1 MSIKNKQNKRVQ
13 TLTGKDCIALTCF
26 FISGFTGLV
35 YEICWIRKASLIFG
49 TTIFAISTVVAVFF
63 AGLALGSYLFG
74 KYTVKTSQPLKYYAF
89 LEIGLGIIILVNPAM
104 FLLFNKLYGLLYP
117 FVFQSFIILS
127 LTRLLFIT
135 VLLLPP
141 TILIGGTLPLFCK
154 QYVKDSH
161 KILLSVGRLYGLNT
175 LGAVIGT
182 VFCGFIMIP
191 RIGVNEAIWLCGILN
206 IIIGILVWQL
216 RLSACIPVRVK
227 DTVHDNKKH
236 SPAKANSIQTR
247 SLSTNDSILIATL
260 FFFSGFV
267 ALGNEIIW
275 SRYLSLIIHNT
286 VYLYTLTLAV
296 ILTGIFSGSILIS
309 FFPISTDRRI
319 AFIFSLLHIL
329 IGLSVTQVL
338 MVPAD
343 FWKEVIDT
351 QNVSTLLWVST
362 LIFLFPSLLAGMSFP
377 LAIRM
382 VVKRPHHA
390 GIGVGRMSAINTA
403 GGIVGSLGIGFIAL
417 PLLGLHKSVIMTTG
431 MSLCI
436 GFIAIIFLNRT
447 VHSAIK
453 SIIIGLTFIIWI
465 AIPYITETKLPA
477 DFLVEKSK
485 LIDFREGINSF
496 LAVIENEED
505 NLILEIDRMWQ
516 GGKDKGHQIMAAHA
530 PMLLHQNP
538 RKVLSIGVGV
548 GQTASRFLYYDIKQ
562 LDCVEIEK
570 ELFNILRKHFDS
582 EWMDDKR
589 VRLIIEDGRNFIS
602 HTNDTYDVI
611 SIEIG
616 QIFRPNLSSFYT
628 VEFYQRVFEKLNKDG
643 IVSQFVPLAFLGKK
657 EFLSIIRTFLEI
669 FPESVLWYNRNELLI
684 IGSKSIQPKL
694 TYKRLALLSS
704 DSSVNRDLRYYFW
717 GGVQNRLNKPEVF
730 TAGFLCGPETLKKIS
745 RKFLVYHDNKP
756 VLEYQSAKN
765 QKHIVKDIIQKTE
778 LLKKYIDPLH
788 SILCEKMHDTIISKI
803 AYIRD
808 FNLNDNIAMELYM
821 AFLSNNDISQLIK
834 AYTWN
839 PYNINIT
846 FKMGVICLKKA
857 NVREAERYFNEV
869 LEMEPEYVDV
879 YSNLGLMFAMQG
891 RLSEA
896 ISQYLKAIRL
906 DPEHVEAYNNLG
918 IAYAKQ
924 GHLNEAVHYFSKA
937 LKIKPDFQDAQ
948 ENLKIGLQKLNK
960 INSMEPDR

>member
-1 MSIKNKQNKRVQ
+1 MSIKKIPDKEVQ
-13 TLTGKDCIALTCF
+13 TLTGKDYIALTCF

-49 TTIFAISTVVAVFF
+49 TTIFALSTVVAVFF
-63 AGLALGSYLFG
+63 AGMALGSYLFG
-74 KYTVKTSQPLKYYAF
+74 KYTVKTSQPLKCYAF
-89 LEIGLGIIILVNPAM
+89 LEIGLGITILVNPAL
-104 FLLFNKLYGLLYP
+104 FSLFNKLYGLLYP
-117 FVFQSFIILS
+117 FVFQNFIILS
-127 LTRLLFIT
+127 LTRLLFIA

-154 QYVKDSH
+154 QYVNDSR

-182 VFCGFIMIP
+182 VVCGFILIP

-206 IIIGILVWQL
+206 ISIGIIVIQL
-216 RLSACIPVRVK
+216 RLSAFVPVQVE
-227 DTVHDNKKH
+227 DIVHDNKNQ
-236 SPAKANSIQTR
+236 SPAEANAIQTH
-247 SLSTNDSILIATL
+247 SLSTNDSILIAIL

-286 VYLYTLTLAV
+286 VYTYTLTLAV
-296 ILTGIFSGSILIS
+296 ILTGIFSGSMVIS
-309 FFPISTDRRI
+309 FFPVHTYRRV

-343 FWKEVIDT
+343 FWKNVIDT
-351 QNVSTLLWVST
+351 QNVPTLLWVST
-362 LIFLFPSLLAGMSFP
+362 VIFLFPSILAGMSFP

-382 VVKRPHHA
+382 VVNRPHHA
-390 GIGVGRMSAINTA
+390 GIGVGRMSAINTV
-403 GGIVGSLGIGFIAL
+403 GGILGSLGIGFIAL

-447 VHSAIK
+447 VHSAVK
-453 SIIIGLTFIIWI
+453 SLIIGLTLIIWT
-465 AIPYITETKLPA
+465 AIPYTTGTKLPA
-477 DFLVEKSK
+477 DFLVEKLK

-516 GGKDKGHQIMAAHA
+516 GGKEKGHQIMAAHV

-538 RKVLSIGVGV
+538 RKILSIGVGV
-548 GQTASRFLYYDIKQ
+548 GQTASRFLYYDMQQ

-570 ELFNILRKHFDS
+570 ELFAILRKHFDS

-589 VRLIIEDGRNFIS
+589 VRLIIEDGRNFVS

-616 QIFRPNLSSFYT
+616 QIFRPNLTSFYT
-628 VEFYQRVFEKLNKDG
+628 VEFYQCVFEKLHNDG
-643 IVSQFVPLAFLGKK
+643 IVSQFVPLAFVGKR
-657 EFLSIIRTFLEI
+657 EFLSIIRTFLEV

-704 DSSVNRDLRYYFW
+704 DSTVNRDLRYYFW

-765 QKHIVKDIIQKTE
+765 QKYSIKDVIQKTE
-778 LLKKYIDPLH
+778 LLKTYIDPLH
-788 SILCEKMHDTIISKI
+788 SILHEKMHDTIISDI

-821 AFLSNNDISQLIK
+821 TFLSNNDVSQLIK
-834 AYTWN
+834 AYTSN
-839 PYNINIT
+839 PYNIDIT
-846 FKMGVICLKKA
+846 FKMGVVAAKEGNKPA
-857 NVREAERYFNEV
+857 AEKYYKEV
-869 LEMEPEYVDV
+869 IAIDSSHVDA
-879 YSNLGLMFAMQG
+879 YNNLGLLYADQG
-891 RLSEA
+891 RFSEA
-896 ISQYLKAIRL
+896 ISQYVKAIRL
-906 DPEHVEAYNNLG
+906 DPAHFKAFNNLG
-918 IAYAKQ
+918 VSYAQQ
-924 GHLNEAVHYFSKA
+924 GRMKEAESCFLKA
-937 LKIKPDFQDAQ
+937 LTIKPAFQDARS
-948 ENLKIGLQKLNK
+948 NLELCRRYLKN
-960 INSMEPDR
+960 